1 MAKFTGRIFEQT
13 PKGGNFPDIVIFV
26 VNLSF
31 SESLAFV
38 SAPENSAL
46 SDNAAMEVDISQT
59 DTEIEA
65 IIRQNCA
72 DQMTE
77 RFIGGPFT
85 TSDIRGCRL

>member
-13 PKGGNFPDIVIFV
+13 PKGVNFPDIVTFI

-31 SESLAFV
+31 SEPLAYTSL
-38 SAPENSAL
+38 PENSAL
-46 SDNAAMEVDISQT
+46 SDNAAMDIDISQT

-77 RFIGGPFT
+77 RFLGGPFT